1 MCQSTCSTL
10 RFHRDSLGK
19 WWYQQKYWCTVKVTG
34 KVLKHRWYAC
44 VFSNM
49 FTVWQSCNFPCVF
62 LICLFCCFCF
72 VCVSHDEVSK
82 PRSMQLIDLEVM
94 SSTAEMSVLKCYHN
108 RMQQRR
114 GSIFNHPSRYFQ
126 LGLSTL
132 FCFMFY
138 FSVIL
143 FSIIPNQMTIS
154 LPYLSFYLGSIIP
167 PLENNSE
174 NLKITFPKVVK

>member
-1 MCQSTCSTL
+1 MYCTCHRKSTQTSVICMC
-10 RFHRDSLGK
+10 
-19 WWYQQKYWCTVKVTG
+19 
-34 KVLKHRWYAC
+34 VLKHVYRVIELQLPLR
-44 VFSNM
+44 VFI
-49 FTVWQSCNFPCVF
+49 C
-62 LICLFCCFCF
+62 CLFVCFVVVFFFF

-132 FCFMFY
+132 FCFMFFMFY

-143 FSIIPNQMTIS
+143 FSIIPNQMTFS

-174 NLKITFPKVVK
+174 NLEITFPKVVK

>member
-1 MCQSTCSTL
+1 MYCTGHRKSTQTSVICMC
-10 RFHRDSLGK
+10 
-19 WWYQQKYWCTVKVTG
+19 
-34 KVLKHRWYAC
+34 VLKHVYRVIELQLPLG
-44 VFSNM
+44 VFYL
-49 FTVWQSCNFPCVF
+49 FV
-62 LICLFCCFCF
+62 CLFCCYCF

-143 FSIIPNQMTIS
+143 FSIIPNQITIS

>member
-1 MCQSTCSTL
+1 M
-10 RFHRDSLGK
+10 
-19 WWYQQKYWCTVKVTG
+19 
-34 KVLKHRWYAC
+34 
-44 VFSNM
+44 
-49 FTVWQSCNFPCVF
+49 
-62 LICLFCCFCF
+62 
-72 VCVSHDEVSK
+72 SHDEVSK
-82 PRSMQLIDLEVM
+82 PRSMQLIDLVM

-114 GSIFNHPSRYFQ
+114 GSIFFNHPSRYFQ

-132 FCFMFY
+132 FCFMFFMFY

-143 FSIIPNQMTIS
+143 FSIIPNQMTFS